1 MPLRLGGLIHRP
13 AVLLLGN
20 SFYGEGCEI
29 RLYRFYGEVKAFAE
43 FAGGGYIDLRR
54 SGSPEDVMAG
64 REDKEPLHQRIADS
78 IRELIVSG
86 ELAPGATAPSENE
99 LMDQHDIS
107 RTTARQALA
116 SLKEEGLL
124 EARQGASTKVR
135 RFEPIRRNSA
145 KRLSATVWG
154 AGRAIWDIDVPDRS
168 RGEDVTVDEIAGP
181 GHILRAFDLPKGTR
195 FCRRSRHF
203 TVDEKPV
210 MLSVSYLD
218 AALVAG
224 TAITQENS
232 GPGGIYA
239 RLAELGRAPVNFRE
253 ELRSQMPTPAER
265 KALALGPGT
274 PVIRIVR
281 SAYDADDNIVEVN
294 EMTLDANAY
303 ILEYTFSA

>member
-1 MPLRLGGLIHRP
+1 
-13 AVLLLGN
+13 
-20 SFYGEGCEI
+20 
-29 RLYRFYGEVKAFAE
+29 
-43 FAGGGYIDLRR
+43 
-54 SGSPEDVMAG
+54 MAG

-78 IRELIVSG
+78 VRERIVSG

-99 LMDQHDIS
+99 LMKTHDIS

-116 SLKEEGLL
+116 ALKDEGLL

-135 RFEPIRRNSA
+135 RFEPIRRNSVE
-145 KRLSATVWG
+145 RLSTNVWG
-154 AGRAIWDIDVPDRS
+154 AGHAIWDIDVPDRS
-168 RGEDVTVDEIAGP
+168 RGENVTVDEIPGP
-181 GHILRAFDLPKGTR
+181 AHILRAFDLPTGSR

-210 MLSVSYLD
+210 MLAVSYLD
-218 AALVAG
+218 ATLVAS
-224 TAITQENS
+224 TAITQEDS

-239 RLAELGRAPVNFRE
+239 RLGDLGRAPVHFRE
-253 ELRSQMPTPAER
+253 EIRSQMPTPEEK
-265 KALALGPGT
+265 KALALSPGT

-281 SAYDADDNIVEVN
+281 SAYDANDAIVEVN